1 MISVICSIEKL
12 FCPKTLIFLASF
24 YCHTDYCACLS
35 PSKYLLLNS
44 IKALKFSRLLFK
56 LYTIIFA
63 HVNCCFSPIPNL
75 YCICLFFFWNN
86 VFKARLQ
93 KTESLYGFA
102 HAYRCVCIKK
112 SSCLDVRW
120 IKNIPLKLH
129 PVFIQ
134 AGSHLAG
141 MNFFGV
147 NQTWKFH
154 RNDHYNGI
162 LLK

>member
-1 MISVICSIEKL
+1 MISVICSFEKL

-63 HVNCCFSPIPNL
+63 HVNCCFSPISNL
-75 YCICLFFFWNN
+75 YCICLFFLEQRVQSKVTKNRKFIW
-86 VFKARLQ
+86 
-93 KTESLYGFA
+93 
-102 HAYRCVCIKK
+102 VCSYIPLCMYKK
-112 SSCLDVRW
+112 LSCLGVRW

-147 NQTWKFH
+147 TQTWKFH